1 MISTDQAEN
10 IRNIKLCLKLI
21 VVMIV
26 CLFVADLVEG
36 PQEKKRDVP
45 PPPQEKKHDEGK
57 LPLAEWK
64 NMSHEE
70 KVDYIKRNED

>member
-1 MISTDQAEN
+1 MPI
-10 IRNIKLCLKLI
+10 LLK
-21 VVMIV
+21 
-26 CLFVADLVEG
+26 AHRRR
-36 PQEKKRDVP
+36 KRDVP